1 LYALVVLKKR
11 ISSLWNKLQ
20 PSDREA
26 VQQVQPLPRNTQH
39 IATQKQ

>member
-1 LYALVVLKKR
+1 MYALVVLKKR

-26 VQQVQPLPRNTQH
+26 VQQVDSPS
-39 IATQKQ
+39 IAPPKRYK